1 MLSGDGIEFTE
12 EHVGKR
18 VIYTDRNGKG
28 HFGTIRHVA
37 LYSGSGMI
45 DIDLDHSS
53 RARYYVPCDT
63 VTFVPDAA
71 QDQLG

>member
-1 MLSGDGIEFTE
+1 MYSGDGIELTE
-12 EHVGKR
+12 EHLGKR
-18 VIYTDRNGKG
+18 VIYTDREGKG
-28 HFGTIRHVA
+28 HFGTVRHVA
-37 LYSGSGMI
+37 TGSGMI

-71 QDQLG
+71 QEQLG